1 MVPMTEEMPEYIEK
15 YLDHPCIR
23 GFKPY
28 YFYGNHE
35 PKDQG
40 SINSFV
46 PEWVWEEANR
56 KNFVVTLHIVKD
68 KALADDENLSMIQ
81 DICRRYPHVKLI
93 LAHAGRGFH
102 SPNTRK
108 GVTFLRGIQNVWFD
122 MSGICEASPIM
133 AILQEF
139 GPTRLLWKRFSISR
153 IIGRSVTLG
162 DGFFWLQPDTCDYE
176 NAKNCKVLLLW
187 LWNLCE
193 P

>member
-1 MVPMTEEMPEYIEK
+1 MPYPVSDIEEANEFLIKELNDNPDSRGLLLVPMTEEMPEYIEK

-68 KALADDENLSMIQ
+68 KALADDENLS
-81 DICRRYPHVKLI
+81 
-93 LAHAGRGFH
+93 
-102 SPNTRK
+102 
-108 GVTFLRGIQNVWFD
+108 
-122 MSGICEASPIM
+122 
-133 AILQEF
+133 
-139 GPTRLLWKRFSISR
+139 
-153 IIGRSVTLG
+153 
-162 DGFFWLQPDTCDYE
+162 
-176 NAKNCKVLLLW
+176 
-187 LWNLCE
+187 
-193 P
+193 